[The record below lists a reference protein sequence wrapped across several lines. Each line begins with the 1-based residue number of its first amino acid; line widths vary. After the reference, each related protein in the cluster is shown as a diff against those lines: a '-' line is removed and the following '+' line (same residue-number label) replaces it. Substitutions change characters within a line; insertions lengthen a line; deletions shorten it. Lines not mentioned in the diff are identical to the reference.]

1 MQISRVGAGG
11 RKIIAS
17 LQGRLLLV
25 GPGFCRHPG
34 ETLAHSARLPRLPK
48 SHLSTGGPPN
58 LSPPGAASRLYLDL
72 GLEVQ
77 PTLSKYV
84 CSLGSRT
91 FHLFF
96 PAALYS
102 LQNPLP
108 LRNSFCFSRHRVH
121 EFPSLNAIEVIVP
134 PWHPALEA
142 ESPGSQMLQDAGP
155 ACGPLVFLL
164 LSGGFEVQGS
174 PCSAQLLIPLS
185 PVSSSLASYS
195 SVHQKI
201 HKCRLS
207 AQGTEPSW

>member
-108 LRNSFCFSRHRVH
+108 SPEKFILFFKAQGARIPIPKCHR
-121 EFPSLNAIEVIVP
+121 
-134 PWHPALEA
+134 
-142 ESPGSQMLQDAGP
+142 GD
-155 ACGPLVFLL
+155 CGTL
-164 LSGGFEVQGS
+164 
-174 PCSAQLLIPLS
+174 A
-185 PVSSSLASYS
+185 SSLGSRVSWVPNVAG
-195 SVHQKI
+195 
-201 HKCRLS
+201 CRSCMWTFSLL
-207 AQGTEPSW
+207 APVWGL